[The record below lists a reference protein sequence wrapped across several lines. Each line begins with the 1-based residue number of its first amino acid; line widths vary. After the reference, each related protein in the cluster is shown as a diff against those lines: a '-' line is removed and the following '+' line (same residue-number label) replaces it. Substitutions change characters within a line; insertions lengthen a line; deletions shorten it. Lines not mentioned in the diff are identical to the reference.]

1 MHNQYTSLQLKFNK
15 RKTQTHT
22 LKHTHSDSSCCNVSV
37 SVSDLA
43 LEIRVNLCEI
53 YTQSNLRLTR
63 HTTRGDA
70 TVTLVVEV
78 PLVPLLPEPTVAF
91 IYDRT
96 MCKQRVPKK
105 GDCMCLPV
113 CCFSLSFVTRSFT
126 SPQSLSVSLPLP
138 LILRLELHKFKDSAA
153 ARLHSTRLHY
163 QTQPQLILKVAT
175 RKGNSQI

>member
-15 RKTQTHT
+15 RKTHT
-22 LKHTHSDSSCCNVSV
+22 NFHAHTHSDSSCCNVSV

-70 TVTLVVEV
+70 AVTLVVE
-78 PLVPLLPEPTVAF
+78 VPLLPEPTVAF

-105 GDCMCLPV
+105 GGWLHVLASLLLQSFVCHSFFHFPTVSLCLPP
-113 CCFSLSFVTRSFT
+113 T
-126 SPQSLSVSLPLP
+126 STSSSSG
-138 LILRLELHKFKDSAA
+138 I
-153 ARLHSTRLHY
+153 T
-163 QTQPQLILKVAT
+163 
-175 RKGNSQI
+175 